1 MARKEYKNLT
11 VKMNPTIH
19 KGLENWLKVINSGKR
34 NKKKV
39 YKVRVIE
46 DLIFIALADLG
57 FMGDADSDFFKNYIS
72 EMVEREYYYAR
83 RANFSNKSKLGKVC
97 NSNEPLGWF

>member
-11 VKMNPTIH
+11 IKMNPTIY
-19 KGLENWLKVINSGKR
+19 KGFENWLKVINSGKR
-34 NKKKV
+34 NKRKV

-46 DLIFIALADLG
+46 DLIFIALGDLG
-57 FMGDADSDFFKNYIS
+57 FMGDMDSDFFKNYIS

-83 RANFSNKSKLGKVC
+83 RPDFNKKNKLGKTC
-97 NSNEPLGWF
+97 KSNEPLS